1 MSLNGVYLQFPLDE
15 IRLLQPQPDNLLLQG
30 EKNKEGCK
38 AMTLNTAEGLPLQQ
52 PAVPASNQGSLGIVT
67 QPPEAPKRE
76 AGWDPQEVWR
86 TRVKSPS
93 NLLRARFEWDRR

>member
-1 MSLNGVYLQFPLDE
+1 MSLNGVYLPFSLDE
-15 IRLLQPQPDNLLLQG
+15 TPLPQPQPDHLLLQG

-38 AMTLNTAEGLPLQQ
+38 AMTLNSAEGLPLQQ
-52 PAVPASNQGSLGIVT
+52 PAVPAANEASIGIAT
-67 QPPEAPKRE
+67 PPAEAPKRE

-93 NLLRARFEWDRR
+93 NLLRARYEWDRR